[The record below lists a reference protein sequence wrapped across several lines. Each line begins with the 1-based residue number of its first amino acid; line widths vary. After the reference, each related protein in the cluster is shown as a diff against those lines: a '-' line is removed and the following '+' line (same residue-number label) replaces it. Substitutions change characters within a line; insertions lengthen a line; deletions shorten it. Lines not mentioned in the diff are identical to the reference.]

1 MLLPMQRLNRL
12 ALALFCPALFTA
24 HSLSAVELNIATVNN
39 GHMIAMQSL
48 GEAFEKQY
56 PDIQLNWHT
65 FNEGSLRMRV
75 IADIASQGA
84 NYDVITLG
92 MYETPIWAERGWL
105 TALKPDAQYQV
116 DDLLPKVREGLSY
129 QSTLYAAPFYG
140 ESSTLMY
147 RKDLFE
153 QAGISLKQRPTWQ
166 QIQQYASQLHKPE
179 QQQYGICLRGKAGWG
194 DNMALVTTLVN
205 SFGGQWFNNQ
215 WQPQI
220 NGQVWQQ
227 AVRFYVDLLTQFGP
241 PQPQKNSFNEILSMS
256 RDGHCAMWVDASVAG
271 SFLLDSQ
278 KSQYADQWGFAQTPY
293 QATTKGANWLW
304 AWALAIPSGSQQ
316 ADAAQTFINWAT
328 SKQYIELVAQKQ
340 GWGKVPTGTR
350 QSTYQNEAFLA
361 ATGEFASEE
370 LKALNSA
377 DPKNNT
383 LPPSPYQG
391 IQFASIPEFVS
402 IAGYTSQKVAQALS
416 GELSVEEALNASQ
429 TIAERQL
436 KRAGYYSQGEGA
448 SPVNLDLSQNLNL
461 SQNQSQPEEAEY
473 R

>member
-1 MLLPMQRLNRL
+1 
-12 ALALFCPALFTA
+12 
-24 HSLSAVELNIATVNN
+24 
-39 GHMIAMQSL
+39 
-48 GEAFEKQY
+48 
-56 PDIQLNWHT
+56 
-65 FNEGSLRMRV
+65 
-75 IADIASQGA
+75 
-84 NYDVITLG
+84 
-92 MYETPIWAERGWL
+92 
-105 TALKPDAQYQV
+105 
-116 DDLLPKVREGLSY
+116 
-129 QSTLYAAPFYG
+129 
-140 ESSTLMY
+140 MY

-153 QAGISLKQRPTWQ
+153 QAGISLEQRPTWQ

-241 PQPQKNSFNEILSMS
+241 PQPQKNSFNEILAMS

-436 KRAGYYSQGEGA
+436 KRAGYYSQGDGA

-461 SQNQSQPEEAEY
+461 SQNQSQQEEAEY